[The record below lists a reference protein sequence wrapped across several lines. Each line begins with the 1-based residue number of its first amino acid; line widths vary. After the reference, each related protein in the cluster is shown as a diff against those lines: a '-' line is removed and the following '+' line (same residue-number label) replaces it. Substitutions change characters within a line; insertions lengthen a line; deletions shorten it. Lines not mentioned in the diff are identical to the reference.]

1 MLGDDNLGFVT
12 NTGNRYVAGGVAQTD
27 IPLSNG
33 DPINFAIE
41 IFERKLNYATFDEAV
56 DANISQIR

>member
-1 MLGDDNLGFVT
+1 MLGDNNLGFVT
-12 NTGNRYVAGGVAQTD
+12 NNGSRRVAGGVAQTD

-41 IFERKLNYATFDEAV
+41 IFERKLNQLTFDEAL
-56 DANISQIR
+56 DADISQIR